1 MTVKKTKAVRIAAT
15 RAPSANAQAASLLV
29 VSATAYDI
37 GHKGLE
43 GQRSCDA
50 AISAALKGCDS
61 PERRKA
67 IGETFKLGFAAAI
80 LSTCSENL
88 PMDARI
94 AYAEKLKA
102 MAPGPVKNPDG
113 TITAPTGKLKEDQ
126 KRRSLEQQTD
136 WSRAYAVNA
145 AKFLSRSLDRLGLVA
160 TNPVGAKGGAT
171 KKAANDEAKA
181 KEETGATIALAKV
194 APFMPPARK
203 DMTPQKLAAYLVNQG
218 AVMVAAIETAVQAF
232 DKSGTQTAGLLAMS
246 TAATDYREAI
256 NKAAVNFK

>member
-1 MTVKKTKAVRIAAT
+1 MTVKKIKAARIAAT
-15 RAPSANAQAASLLV
+15 RAPSANAQAASLLI
-29 VSATAYDI
+29 VSATAYDVSSQGI
-37 GHKGLE
+37 A

-80 LSTCSENL
+80 LSTCSNNL
-88 PMDARI
+88 PMDARL

-102 MAPGPVKNPDG
+102 MAPGPVKLG
-113 TITAPTGKLKEDQ
+113 GKIVAPTGKPKVGQ
-126 KRRSLEQQTD
+126 VRRSLEQQAD

-160 TNPVGAKGGAT
+160 TNPVGAKGGAS
-171 KKAANDEAKA
+171 KKAANDAAKA
-181 KEETGATIALAKV
+181 KEEKGATIALAKV

-218 AVMVAAIETAVQAF
+218 AVMVAAIEQAVQSF
-232 DKSGTQTAGLLAMS
+232 DKSGTQTDGLLAMS
-246 TAATDYREAI
+246 TAATDYRNAI
-256 NKAAVNFK
+256 NKAAANFK